1 MPRTTRSRHSH
12 SESRMEIDWLLLLE
26 MDQQQESF
34 FGFFP
39 AQFFCATT
47 DGNLKCH
54 DWVLL
59 IADLLRPGSS
69 QLLFV
74 IVKVTSYIELL
85 YSIKPMNE
93 MHCIYKFV
101 LHFFDWIYASWIHDW
116 LNEWKWCQH
125 LSNLWFLPSCRKKVS
140 KQLRRW
146 FLILWFQFLKL
157 QKLKTCRFRRAKA
170 DPLRKQIRP
179 WRYLMF
185 VMWFAPKRIPSFSW
199 RGLEGIKPETIWE
212 TDQKYD
218 DRKDIHK
225 RRRSD
230 ISTLDSSITVMVI
243 RLSARHVNSPEISI
257 QNKLCCLHRSI
268 YLRRSFWMVICS
280 KTSHGQ
286 VQPEVVQRMYKI
298 ISAGAHAGGRPTQSL
313 PNGKGLSPSCRPD
326 VNLRLAR
333 KVWKTS
339 LRLCNIHF
347 SMSSNV
353 RFLRFFFGWNEDI
366 AW

>member
-1 MPRTTRSRHSH
+1 MAILSAMTEFCWLQTCLDLAVLNFYSSLSKLRVTLNYCTQSSRWMKCIVYISLFFT
-12 SESRMEIDWLLLLE
+12 SLIESMLLEFMIDW
-26 MDQQQESF
+26 M
-34 FGFFP
+34 
-39 AQFFCATT
+39 
-47 DGNLKCH
+47 N
-54 DWVLL
+54 
-59 IADLLRPGSS
+59 GSGVNI
-69 QLLFV
+69 LA
-74 IVKVTSYIELL
+74 IYDSY
-85 YSIKPMNE
+85 
-93 MHCIYKFV
+93 
-101 LHFFDWIYASWIHDW
+101 LHVG
-116 LNEWKWCQH
+116 
-125 LSNLWFLPSCRKKVS
+125 KKIS

-218 DRKDIHK
+218 DRKDIRK